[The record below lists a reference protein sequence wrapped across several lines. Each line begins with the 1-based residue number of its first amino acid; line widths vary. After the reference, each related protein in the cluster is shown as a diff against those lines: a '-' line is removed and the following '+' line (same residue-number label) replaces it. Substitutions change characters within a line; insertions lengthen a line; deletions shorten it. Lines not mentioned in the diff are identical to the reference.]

1 MDHNSVSPFFVI
13 LFFILRCVVPLLI
26 LMAISYL
33 LRKFGLVAEP
43 HKRSPKD
50 QSTHTHQNAQG
61 GLDHG
66 KT

>member
-1 MDHNSVSPFFVI
+1 MDHTPVSPFFVI
-13 LFFILRCVVPLLI
+13 LLFILRCLVPLTI

-33 LRKFGLVAEP
+33 LRKFGLVAET
-43 HKRSPKD
+43 HKHSQEDRG
-50 QSTHTHQNAQG
+50 TGGNTNAQG